1 MFILKEACVGSYVEA
16 KRAWELGADR
26 IELCDNLAEGGTTPS
41 FGTIA
46 MSKNNLHLPIFVMI
60 RPRGGNFTYNEEEI
74 KIMESDIEICK
85 ELKVDGIV
93 IGALTKDNQ
102 LDKKVIKKLI
112 RKAEGLSITYHMA
125 FNQIEDKKS
134 AIDKLVELGVHR
146 ILTKGGTTNAMDNV
160 DELKKLVDYAN
171 NRLVI
176 LAGGGITQDNYVDI
190 VDKSGVKEVHG
201 RKIVG
206 KLQ

>member
-46 MSKNNLHLPIFVMI
+46 MSKNNLDLPIFVMI
-60 RPRGGNFTYNEEEI
+60 RPRDGNFTYNEEEI

-102 LDKKVIKKLI
+102 LDEKVIKKLI
-112 RKAEGLSITYHMA
+112 SKAEGLSITYHMA
-125 FNQIEDKKS
+125 FNQIKDKKS

>member
-46 MSKNNLHLPIFVMI
+46 MSKNNLDLPIFVMI
-60 RPRGGNFTYNEEEI
+60 RPRDGNFTYNEEEI

-102 LDKKVIKKLI
+102 LDEKVIKRLI
-112 RKAEGLSITYHMA
+112 SKAEGLSITYHMA
-125 FNQIEDKKS
+125 FNQIKDKKS